1 MDNIS
6 QMISVIKNAGMVNK
20 KEIEIPLSKFKLLIL
35 GILKSEGFIADY
47 EVEEKIIKVKLA
59 YKGKTLLINDIKRV
73 SKPGQRIYRKARE
86 LPYSKR
92 GLGTYIVSTSCGI
105 MTDRA
110 ARKKGVGG
118 ELICEVY

>member
-1 MDNIS
+1 
-6 QMISVIKNAGMVNK
+6 MISVIKNAGMVGK

-35 GILKSEGFIADY
+35 GILRSEGFIADY
-47 EVEEKIIKVKLA
+47 EVQEKAIKVKLA

-92 GLGTYIVSTSCGI
+92 GLGIYIVSTSSGI

-118 ELICEVY
+118 ELICEIY

>member
-1 MDNIS
+1 MDNIA
-6 QMISVIKNAGMVNK
+6 QMISTIKNAGMVGK
-20 KEIEIPLSKFKLLIL
+20 KEIEISLSKFKLLIL

-59 YKGKTLLINDIKRV
+59 YKGKTLLINDVKRI

-86 LPYSKR
+86 IPYSKR
-92 GLGTYIVSTSCGI
+92 GLGIYIVSTSSGI
-105 MTDRA
+105 MTDRQ

-118 ELICEVY
+118 ELICEIY

>member
-92 GLGTYIVSTSCGI
+92 GLGIYIVSTSCGI